1 MICEN
6 KMKEKR
12 EVRGLKKKKRY
23 KDMTAEEKT
32 EYNNWIADRNSRIA
46 MWISVATILIWVIA
60 YLDKIVLFADYVL
73 SYLH

>member
-1 MICEN
+1 M
-6 KMKEKR
+6 
-12 EVRGLKKKKRY
+12 KKKKRY
-23 KDMTAEEKT
+23 KDMTVQERIEHNKR
-32 EYNNWIADRNSRIA
+32 IADRNSRIA